1 MNIRNIGVFA
11 HVDAGKTTLSE
22 QLLMH
27 SGAIR
32 RAGSVDEGTAH
43 TDNLPVEQRRGIS
56 VKATCVSMD
65 WRGTLINLI
74 DTPGHVD
81 FSAEVERS
89 LWALDAAV
97 VVVCAVEG
105 VQPHTETLFQALKEQ
120 SIPTLFFLNKMDRE
134 GADVARVL
142 AQIHRLLTPDA
153 VLMADPDAVT
163 EFVCSQD
170 DELLERY
177 LSGEEFMPSFI
188 RGRLADMTRRAAAYP
203 VYAGSA
209 LRDEG
214 VISLLDAMVDFLPS
228 PNPSDSPCGEPP
240 PLRRGGSDL
249 IRHRASAAPPS
260 PEGKANQAPLR
271 RGAVAGPATEG
282 LVGRD
287 LCGVVFASTQD
298 RVLGRGVW
306 VRLYTGSLENRAP
319 VTLPAGVDPLTGEEK
334 LVQRKI
340 TQIRRV
346 DGSDAG
352 SLTAG
357 EIGVIYGLG
366 DVKVGQVLGDE
377 ALLPRRVEPG
387 SLRTP
392 LITVQVIPEKPED
405 MQALRV
411 ACEALSAEDPLL
423 QVRYAKALN
432 ELQLHVMGTIQ
443 LEIIQELLDTRF
455 NMKVSFSKPAVIYR
469 ETIAKPASGFVAYTM
484 PKPCWAIMRFEIEPA
499 PRGSG
504 VTFKSVV
511 PVRDILLR
519 YQHQVEQALPL
530 ALHQGRLGWQ
540 VTDVNITLV
549 EGNHHQFHTHPL
561 DFIVATPWGIQDGL
575 MRGGSTL
582 LEPILETRF
591 LLPPDCVGRVM
602 SDVAL
607 MRGEVTHTET
617 DADRVLMTALIPVAT
632 SVDYAA
638 TLASATSGRGS
649 MSVKL
654 HGYRDCPLELGATAP
669 RRSVDP
675 LDTSKYILAARSA
688 LEGGIFDL
696 E

>member
-1 MNIRNIGVFA
+1 MQKMRNIGVFA

-27 SGAIR
+27 AGAIR
-32 RAGSVDEGTAH
+32 SAGSVDEGTAH
-43 TDNLPVEQRRGIS
+43 TDTLPVEQRRGIS
-56 VKATCVSMD
+56 VKATCVDLD
-65 WRGTLINLI
+65 WQGVRINLI

-105 VQPHTETLFQALKEQ
+105 VQPHTETLFQALREQ
-120 SIPTLFFLNKMDRE
+120 SIPTLFFLNKTDRE
-134 GADVARVL
+134 GADVQRVF
-142 AQIHRLLTPDA
+142 AQIQRLLTPGA
-153 VLMADPDAVT
+153 VLMADEEAVT
-163 EFVCSQD
+163 EFVCGQD

-177 LSGEEFMPSFI
+177 LTGESFTEEFIHSQ
-188 RGRLADMTRRAAAYP
+188 LADMSRQAKAYP
-203 VYAGSA
+203 VFSGSA

-214 VISLLDAMVDFLPS
+214 ITPLLDAMVAFLP
-228 PNPSDSPCGEPP
+228 PP
-240 PLRRGGSDL
+240 PD
-249 IRHRASAAPPS
+249 
-260 PEGKANQAPLR
+260 
-271 RGAVAGPATEG
+271 ATDE
-282 LVGRD
+282 

-306 VRLYTGSLENRAP
+306 VRLYSGKLENRLP
-319 VTLPAGVDPLTGEEK
+319 VTLPAGVDPLTGEQK

-340 TQIRRV
+340 TQIRQ
-346 DGSDAG
+346 GNGADAG
-352 SLTAG
+352 SISAG
-357 EIGVIYGLG
+357 EIGIIYGLG
-366 DVKVGQVLGDE
+366 NVKVGQVLGNE

-387 SLRTP
+387 HLRTP
-392 LITVQVIPEKPED
+392 LIAVQVIPANPED
-405 MQALRV
+405 MQSLRV

-423 QVRYAKALN
+423 QARYSRTLN
-432 ELQLHVMGTIQ
+432 ELQLHVMGVIQ

-455 NMKVSFSKPAVIYR
+455 GLKVSFSKPAVIYR
-469 ETIAKPASGFVAYTM
+469 ETIAKAASGFVAYTM

-504 VTFKSVV
+504 VTFKSNV

-530 ALHQGRLGWQ
+530 ALNQGRLGWQ

-575 MRGGSTL
+575 QRGGSVL
-582 LEPILETRF
+582 LEPILEVRF

-617 DADRVLMTALIPVAT
+617 DGDRVLMTALLPVAT

-649 MSVKL
+649 MSMKL
-654 HGYRDCPLELGATAP
+654 HSYRDCPLELGATAP

>member
-1 MNIRNIGVFA
+1 MNIRNIGIFA

-27 SGAIR
+27 AGAIR
-32 RAGSVDEGTAH
+32 RVGSVDEGTAH

-56 VKATCVSMD
+56 VKATCVSLN
-65 WRGTLINLI
+65 WRDTAINLI

-97 VVVCAVEG
+97 VVACAVEG

-120 SIPTLFFLNKMDRE
+120 QIPTLFFLNKTDRE
-134 GADVARVL
+134 GADTARVL
-142 AQIHRLLTPDA
+142 AQIQRLLTPHA
-153 VLMADPDAVT
+153 VSMADDEAVT
-163 EFVCSQD
+163 EFVCAQD

-177 LSGEEFMPSFI
+177 LSGEEFAPDFI
-188 RGRLADMTRRAAAYP
+188 HARLADMTRAADACP

-214 VISLLDAMVDFLPS
+214 IVPLLDAMVDFLPGPE
-228 PNPSDSPCGEPP
+228 PNGDG
-240 PLRRGGSDL
+240 
-249 IRHRASAAPPS
+249 
-260 PEGKANQAPLR
+260 
-271 RGAVAGPATEG
+271 
-282 LVGRD
+282 

-306 VRLYTGSLENRAP
+306 VRLYAGSLENRAP

-352 SLTAG
+352 SLMAG

-387 SLRTP
+387 HLRTP
-392 LITVQVIPEKPED
+392 LITVQVIPDKPEE
-405 MQALRV
+405 MQNLRI

-455 NMKVSFSKPAVIYR
+455 GMKVSFSKPAVIYK
-469 ETIAKPASGFVAYTM
+469 ETIAKAASGFVCYTM

-504 VTFKSVV
+504 VTFKSTV

-530 ALHQGRLGWQ
+530 VLHQGRLGWE

-549 EGNHHQFHTHPL
+549 DGNHHQFHTHPL

-575 MRGGSTL
+575 QRGGSTL
-582 LEPILETRF
+582 LEPILEMRF

-617 DADRVLMTALIPVAT
+617 DADRVLMTALVPVAT

-654 HGYRDCPLELGATAP
+654 HGYRDCPLELGATSP

>member
-1 MNIRNIGVFA
+1 MNSMRNIGIFA

-43 TDNLPVEQRRGIS
+43 TDSLPVEQRRGIS
-56 VKATCVSMD
+56 VKATCVNLT
-65 WRGTLINLI
+65 WRGVNINLI

-105 VQPHTETLFQALKEQ
+105 VQPHTETLFHALKEQ
-120 SIPTLFFLNKMDRE
+120 HIPTLFFLNKVDRE
-134 GADVARVL
+134 GADTLRVL
-142 AQIHRLLTPDA
+142 SQIRRLLTPDA
-153 VLMADPDAVT
+153 VPADDPDAIA
-163 EFVCSQD
+163 EFVCSKD
-170 DELLERY
+170 DGLLEQY
-177 LSGEEFMPSFI
+177 LSGEEFAPELLHS
-188 RGRLADMTRRAAAYP
+188 RLAELARNAQAHP

-209 LRDEG
+209 LRDTG
-214 VISLLDAMVDFLPS
+214 VIPLLDAMVDFLPGPTS
-228 PNPSDSPCGEPP
+228 EN
-240 PLRRGGSDL
+240 
-249 IRHRASAAPPS
+249 SAKP
-260 PEGKANQAPLR
+260 
-271 RGAVAGPATEG
+271 
-282 LVGRD
+282 
-287 LCGVVFASTQD
+287 LCGVVFASAQD

-306 VRLYTGSLENRAP
+306 VRLYAGALENRAP
-319 VTLPAGVDPLTGEEK
+319 LTLPAGVDPLTGEER

-366 DVKVGQVLGDE
+366 DVKVGQVLGDA

-387 SLRTP
+387 RLRTP
-392 LITVQVIPEKPED
+392 LITVQVIPEKNDD
-405 MQALRV
+405 MQALRA

-443 LEIIQELLDTRF
+443 LEIIAELLDTRF
-455 NMKVSFSKPAVIYR
+455 GMKVSFSKPAVIYR
-469 ETIAKPASGFVAYTM
+469 ETIAKAASGFVAYTM

-504 VTFKSVV
+504 VTFRSTV
-511 PVRDILLR
+511 PVRDILAR

-549 EGNHHQFHTHPL
+549 DGNHHQFHTHPL

-575 MRGGSTL
+575 QRGGSTL

-602 SDVAL
+602 TDVAL

-638 TLASATSGRGS
+638 TLASVTSGRGS

-654 HGYRDCPLELGATAP
+654 HGYRDCPLELGATAN
-669 RRSVDP
+669 RRNVDP

>member
-1 MNIRNIGVFA
+1 MNIRNIGIFA

-27 SGAIR
+27 AGAIR
-32 RAGSVDEGTAH
+32 RVGSVDEGTAH

-56 VKATCVSMD
+56 VKATCVSLN
-65 WRGTLINLI
+65 WRDTAINLI

-97 VVVCAVEG
+97 VVACAVEG

-120 SIPTLFFLNKMDRE
+120 QIPTLFFLNKTDRE
-134 GADVARVL
+134 GADTARVL
-142 AQIHRLLTPDA
+142 AQIQRLLTPHA
-153 VLMADPDAVT
+153 VSMADDEAVT
-163 EFVCSQD
+163 EFVCAQD

-177 LSGEEFMPSFI
+177 LSGEEFAPDFI
-188 RGRLADMTRRAAAYP
+188 QTRLADMTRAAEACP

-214 VISLLDAMVDFLPS
+214 VVPLLDAMVDFLPAPAS
-228 PNPSDSPCGEPP
+228 
-240 PLRRGGSDL
+240 GGD
-249 IRHRASAAPPS
+249 
-260 PEGKANQAPLR
+260 G
-271 RGAVAGPATEG
+271 
-282 LVGRD
+282 
-287 LCGVVFASTQD
+287 LCGVVFASAQD

-306 VRLYTGSLENRAP
+306 VRLYAGSLENRAP

-352 SLTAG
+352 SLMAG

-387 SLRTP
+387 HLRTP
-392 LITVQVIPEKPED
+392 LITVQVIPDKPEE
-405 MQALRV
+405 MQNLRI

-455 NMKVSFSKPAVIYR
+455 GMKVTFSKPAVIYK
-469 ETIAKPASGFVAYTM
+469 ETIAKVASGFVAYTM

-504 VTFKSVV
+504 VTFKSTV

-530 ALHQGRLGWQ
+530 ALHQGRLGWE

-549 EGNHHQFHTHPL
+549 DGNHHQFHTHPL

-575 MRGGSTL
+575 QRGGSTL
-582 LEPILETRF
+582 LEPILEVRF

-617 DADRVLMTALIPVAT
+617 DADRVLMTALVPAAT

-654 HGYRDCPLELGATAP
+654 HGYRDCPLELGATSP

>member
-1 MNIRNIGVFA
+1 MTIRNIGVFA

-32 RAGSVDEGTAH
+32 RIGSVDAGTAH

-65 WRGTLINLI
+65 WRGATINLI

-81 FSAEVERS
+81 FAAEVERS

-97 VVVCAVEG
+97 MVVCAVEG

-120 SIPTLFFLNKMDRE
+120 KISTIFFLNKTDRE
-134 GADVARVL
+134 GADVPRVL
-142 AQIHRLLTPDA
+142 AQIKRLLTPDA
-153 VLMADPDAVT
+153 VLMADDDGVT
-163 EFVCSQD
+163 EFVCAQD
-170 DELLERY
+170 DELLESY
-177 LSGEEFMPSFI
+177 LSGEEFTADFI
-188 RGRLADMTRRAAAYP
+188 RARLTDMTRAAQAYP
-203 VYAGSA
+203 VYSGSA

-214 VISLLDAMVDFLPS
+214 VVPLLDAMVDLLP
-228 PNPSDSPCGEPP
+228 G
-240 PLRRGGSDL
+240 
-249 IRHRASAAPPS
+249 
-260 PEGKANQAPLR
+260 PESNG
-271 RGAVAGPATEG
+271 EG
-282 LVGRD
+282 LS
-287 LCGVVFASTQD
+287 GVVFASTQD
-298 RVLGRGVW
+298 RLLGRGVW
-306 VRLYTGSLENRAP
+306 VRLYAGSLENRAP

-334 LVQRKI
+334 FVQRKI

-352 SLTAG
+352 SLAAG

-377 ALLPRRVEPG
+377 TLLPRRVEPG
-387 SLRTP
+387 RLRTP
-392 LITVQVIPEKPED
+392 LITVQVIPEKPEE

-455 NMKVSFSKPAVIYR
+455 GMKVSFSKPAVIYK
-469 ETIAKPASGFVAYTM
+469 ETIAQPASGFVAYTM

-504 VTFKSVV
+504 VTFKSTV

-530 ALHQGRLGWQ
+530 ALHQGRLGWE

-549 EGNHHQFHTHPL
+549 DGNHHQFHTHPL

-575 MRGGSTL
+575 QRGGSTL

-632 SVDYAA
+632 SVDYAS
-638 TLASATSGRGS
+638 TLSSATSGRGS

-654 HGYRDCPLELGATAP
+654 HGYRDCPLELGATSP

>member
-32 RAGSVDEGTAH
+32 RVGSVDEGTAH

-56 VKATCVSMD
+56 VKATCVSME
-65 WRGTLINLI
+65 WRGTVINLI

-97 VVVCAVEG
+97 MVVCAVEG

-120 SIPTLFFLNKMDRE
+120 HIPTVFFLNKMDRE
-134 GADVARVL
+134 GADVSRVL
-142 AQIHRLLTPDA
+142 AQIRRLLTPEA
-153 VLMADPDAVT
+153 VDMSAPGEVT
-163 EFVCSQD
+163 EFVCAQD
-170 DELLERY
+170 DALLERY
-177 LSGEEFMPSFI
+177 LSGEEFSPDFI
-188 RGRLADMTRRAAAYP
+188 RSRLAGMARSAAAFP

-214 VISLLDAMVDFLPS
+214 VVPLLDAMVDFLP
-228 PNPSDSPCGEPP
+228 EPP
-240 PLRRGGSDL
+240 
-249 IRHRASAAPPS
+249 
-260 PEGKANQAPLR
+260 ANE
-271 RGAVAGPATEG
+271 AG
-282 LVGRD
+282 
-287 LCGVVFASTQD
+287 LCGVVFASAQD
-298 RVLGRGVW
+298 RMLGRGVW
-306 VRLYTGSLENRAP
+306 VRLYAGSLENRAP
-319 VTLPAGVDPLTGEEK
+319 VILPAGVDPLTGEEK

-357 EIGVIYGLG
+357 EIGVVYGLG
-366 DVKVGQVLGDE
+366 DVKVGQVLGEE

-387 SLRTP
+387 CLRTP
-392 LITVQVIPEKPED
+392 LITVQVIPERPEE
-405 MQALRV
+405 MQALRA

-455 NMKVSFSKPAVIYR
+455 GMKVSFSKPAVIYQ
-469 ETIAKPASGFVAYTM
+469 ETIAKAASGFVAYTM

-504 VTFKSVV
+504 VTFKSTV
-511 PVRDILLR
+511 PVRDILAR

-575 MRGGSTL
+575 QRGGSTL
-582 LEPILETRF
+582 LEPILEVRF

-607 MRGEVTHTET
+607 MRGEVAHTET
-617 DADRVLMTALIPVAT
+617 DEDRVLMTALVPVAT

-669 RRSVDP
+669 RCSVDP